1 MCYVWYSACSV
12 DSLLHVL
19 YKAIFWSNETT
30 PNYIKGDVHAWPINL
45 NILLC
50 MIKLKMYQ
58 PPPPSKKMQNN
69 NNKLYVLASITSYS
83 FRGKLSRSV
92 Y

>member
-58 PPPPSKKMQNN
+58 PPPSKKNAKQQ
-69 NNKLYVLASITSYS
+69 
-83 FRGKLSRSV
+83 
-92 Y
+92 